1 MCDTLIATKLATT
14 NNSAIFGKNSDRP
27 PNEGQHLAYF
37 PAQNYPAGSEVKCTY
52 IEIPQV
58 KKTHAILLSK
68 PFWMW
73 GAEMGV
79 NEHGLVIGNE
89 AVFSKIPANKEPALL
104 GMDMLRAALE
114 RAVTPREAMQV
125 IIDLLEQFGQGG
137 NCASHG
143 ESMYYHNS
151 FIIANADDAW
161 VLETVDKQWAA
172 KQVKDVYS
180 ISNCLTIGN
189 EYDLASPNLVD
200 LAVQKGFSK
209 SKSQFHLAND
219 YSDFLYTNFGKGRSR
234 RETTICVLEEQKG
247 KVSVESMIGTLRSHK
262 NDGQSYDPQTSVTDV
277 DVCMHAG
284 FGPIRISQSTA
295 SLVVYLD
302 KDLPVIFATGTSAPC
317 TSIFKPFWMD
327 AVSSLNLGAA
337 PTSQS
342 DSSSLFWTHE
352 KLHRAT
358 LLNYPERIQ
367 TYAADRDEMEKRF
380 IQTALNLADRSPKVR
395 ADFSAACFE
404 EAAQA
409 EAEWLKRVEA
419 VPARKKMLHSSAWNG
434 FNKKAEM
441 SVTV

>member
-14 NNSAIFGKNSDRP
+14 NNIAIFGKNSDRP

-37 PAQNYPAGSEVKCTY
+37 PAQNYPTGSKVKCTY

-58 KKTHAILLSK
+58 EKTHAILLSK
-68 PFWMW
+68 PYWMW

-89 AVFSKIPANKEPALL
+89 AVFSKIPANKKPALL

-114 RAVTPREAMQV
+114 RAVTPREAVQ
-125 IIDLLEQFGQGG
+125 IITDLLEQFGQGG
-137 NCASHG
+137 NCTQG
-143 ESMYYHNS
+143 EELYYHNS
-151 FIIANADDAW
+151 FIIANAEDAW

-180 ISNCLTIGN
+180 ISNCLTIGS
-189 EYDLASPNLVD
+189 EYDLASSNLVD
-200 LAVQKGFSK
+200 LALQKGFSK
-209 SKSQFHLAND
+209 SKGQFHLAND
-219 YSDFLYTNFGKGRSR
+219 YSDFIYTTFGKGRMR

-247 KVSVESMIGTLRSHK
+247 KISIESMMGTLRNHK
-262 NDGQSYDPQTSVTDV
+262 AEYFDPQTSISEV

-284 FGPIRISQSTA
+284 FGPIRGSQSTA

-302 KDLPVIFATGTSAPC
+302 KNLPVIFATGTSAPC
-317 TSIFKPFWMD
+317 TSIFKPIWMD
-327 AVSSLNLGAA
+327 GASSLNLGPV

-358 LLNYPERIQ
+358 LLNYPERIK
-367 TYAADRDEMEKRF
+367 TYAADCDEMEQRF
-380 IQTALNLADRSPKVR
+380 IQTALNLGDRSPKVR
-395 ADFSAACFE
+395 ADFTAACFE
-404 EAAQA
+404 ESAQA

-419 VPARKKMLHSSAWNG
+419 VPAKKSLLHTSAWNG
-434 FNKKAEM
+434 FNKRAGIKD
-441 SVTV
+441 